1 MNEYER
7 LCALLKIWAEN
18 LSVLH
23 HNPVGSNWFSDH
35 ERLGDY
41 YSKIAG
47 IADAVIE
54 RGLALGYRE
63 PTISEAVLAFSGD
76 VLSAENRNARESFA
90 AVRACFRAIAGT
102 MASVEPETPPD
113 VQNKLQEWQYW
124 LNLEADYKLA
134 RLLDEMPGGRKMGF
148 IRPEP
153 VDDDD
158 D

>member
-7 LCALLKIWAEN
+7 LCAFLKIVVAN
-18 LSVLH
+18 LYVLH
-23 HNPVGSNWFSDH
+23 HNLVGGNWFSDH

-41 YSKIAG
+41 YEKLAD

-54 RGLALGYRE
+54 RGLSLGYRE
-63 PTISEAVLAFSGD
+63 PPISEAVLAFSGD
-76 VLSAENRNARESFA
+76 VLSAENRSARESFA
-90 AVRACFRAIAGT
+90 EVRACFRSIAGM
-102 MASVEPETPPD
+102 MAAVEPETPPD

-134 RLLDEMPGGRKMGF
+134 RLLGEMPGDRKIGF
-148 IRPEP
+148 SRHEP

-158 D
+158 